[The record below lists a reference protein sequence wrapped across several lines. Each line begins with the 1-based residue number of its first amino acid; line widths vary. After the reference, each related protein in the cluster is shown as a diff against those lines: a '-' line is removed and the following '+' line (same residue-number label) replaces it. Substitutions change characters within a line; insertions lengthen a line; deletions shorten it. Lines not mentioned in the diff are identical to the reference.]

1 PDRRR
6 QGRRGGMKYT
16 RLLLANLF
24 RKKIRTTLT
33 IGSFAIALLLFGILA
48 AVRLAFNE
56 GADVAGV
63 DRLVVRNKTSIIQPL
78 PLAYRDR
85 LLRIAG
91 VKEVTFLNWFGGTYQ
106 DERNFFPQMAID
118 VPTYRKVVTDVGV
131 TDNEWKA
138 FEADRQG
145 AIVGESI
152 AQRFHWKVGD
162 HIPIKG
168 VIFQGAWEFNLYG
181 IAKGEGAAGSIL
193 PFFFHEDYLEERRT
207 FGKGTVGWYVV
218 RIENPDNA
226 ARISKEIDRE
236 FSNSPFE
243 TKSDSEK
250 EFAASWAKQ
259 LGNIKLIIM
268 SIGAVVFV
276 TLLLVTG
283 NTMATAIRERVR
295 ELAVLKAIGY
305 SDRFVLWL
313 VLAEGSAIAM
323 FGGVLGLL
331 MAAGIMPGLSRA
343 LAGLLPPLVLLKRDT
358 AIGLVLALGAGV
370 LSTILPAT
378 SAMRLRVVD
387 ALRRV

>member
-1 PDRRR
+1 
-6 QGRRGGMKYT
+6 MKYA
-16 RLLLANLF
+16 RLMLANLF
-24 RKKIRTTLT
+24 RKKIRTILT

-48 AVRLAFNE
+48 AVRLAFNQ

-78 PLAYRDR
+78 PFAYRDR
-85 LLRIAG
+85 LLRIPG
-91 VKEVTFLNWFGGTYQ
+91 VKEATFLNWFGGTYQ

-118 VPTYRKVVTDVGV
+118 VPTYRKVVTDIGV
-131 TDNEWKA
+131 TDNEWNA
-138 FEADRQG
+138 FAADRQG
-145 AIVGESI
+145 AIVGESV

-181 IAKGEGAAGSIL
+181 ISKGEGAAGSIL

-236 FSNSPFE
+236 FGNSPFE

-313 VLAEGSAIAM
+313 VLAEGLAIAM

-343 LAGLLPPLVLLKRDT
+343 LAGLLPPLILLKRDT
-358 AIGLVLALGAGV
+358 AIGLALALGAGV

>member
-1 PDRRR
+1 
-6 QGRRGGMKYT
+6 MKYT

-48 AVRLAFNE
+48 AVRLAFNQ

-63 DRLVVRNKTSIIQPL
+63 DRLVIRNKTSIIQPL
-78 PLAYRDR
+78 PSAYRER
-85 LLRIAG
+85 LLRIPG
-91 VKEVTFLNWFGGTYQ
+91 VKEVTFLNWFGGIYQ
-106 DERNFFPQMAID
+106 DERNFFPQMAVD
-118 VPTYRKVVTDVGV
+118 VPTYRKVVTDIGV
-131 TDNEWKA
+131 TDDEWKA
-138 FEADRQG
+138 FAADRQG
-145 AIVGESI
+145 AIVGESV

-181 IAKGEGAAGSIL
+181 IAKGEGAAGSVL

-207 FGKGTVGWYVV
+207 YGKGTVGWYVV

-226 ARISKEIDRE
+226 ARISKEIDSE

-313 VLAEGSAIAM
+313 VLAEGVAIAM

-331 MAAGIMPGLSRA
+331 AAAAIMPGLSRA
-343 LAGLLPPLVLLKRDT
+343 LAGLLPPLILLKRDT

>member
-1 PDRRR
+1 
-6 QGRRGGMKYT
+6 MKYA

-33 IGSFAIALLLFGILA
+33 VGSFAIALLLFGILA

-85 LLRIAG
+85 LLRIPG

-118 VPTYRKVVTDVGV
+118 VPTYRKVVTDIGV

-313 VLAEGSAIAM
+313 VLAEGVAIAM

-343 LAGLLPPLVLLKRDT
+343 LAGLLPPLILLKRDT
-358 AIGLVLALGAGV
+358 AIGLMLALGAGV

>member
-1 PDRRR
+1 
-6 QGRRGGMKYT
+6 MKYA
-16 RLLLANLF
+16 RLMLANLF

-48 AVRLAFNE
+48 AVRMAFNQ

-78 PLAYRDR
+78 PFAYRDR
-85 LLRIAG
+85 LLRIPG

-118 VPTYRKVVTDVGV
+118 VPTYRKVVTDIGV
-131 TDNEWKA
+131 TENEWNA
-138 FEADRQG
+138 FAADRQG
-145 AIVGESI
+145 AIVGETT

-181 IAKGEGAAGSIL
+181 IARGEQAAGSVL
-193 PFFFHEDYLEERRT
+193 PFLFHEDYLEERRM

-305 SDRFVLWL
+305 SDHFVLWL
-313 VLAEGSAIAM
+313 VLAEGLAIAM

-331 MAAGIMPGLSRA
+331 AATGIIPGLSHA
-343 LAGLLPPLVLLKRDT
+343 LAGMLPPLILLKRDT
-358 AIGLVLALGAGV
+358 AIGLGLALSAGV

>member
-1 PDRRR
+1 
-6 QGRRGGMKYT
+6 MKYT

-48 AVRLAFNE
+48 AVRMAFNE

-85 LLRIAG
+85 LLRIPG
-91 VKEVTFLNWFGGTYQ
+91 VKEVTFLNWFGGIYQ

-118 VPTYRKVVTDVGV
+118 VPTYRKVVTDIGV

-145 AIVGESI
+145 AIVGESV

-181 IAKGEGAAGSIL
+181 ISKGEGAAGSIL

-207 FGKGTVGWYVV
+207 FGKGTAGWYVV

-226 ARISKEIDRE
+226 ARISKEIDSE

-313 VLAEGSAIAM
+313 VLAEGLAIAM
-323 FGGVLGLL
+323 FGGVLGLI

-343 LAGLLPPLVLLKRDT
+343 LAGLLPPLILLKRDT
-358 AIGLVLALGAGV
+358 AIGLALALGAGV

>member
-1 PDRRR
+1 
-6 QGRRGGMKYT
+6 MKYA

-48 AVRLAFNE
+48 AVRLAFNQGTE
-56 GADVAGV
+56 VAGV
-63 DRLVVRNKTSIIQPL
+63 DRLVVVNKTSIIQPL

-91 VKEVTFLNWFGGTYQ
+91 VKEVTFLNWFGGIYQ

-118 VPTYRKVVTDVGV
+118 VPTYRKVVTDIGV
-131 TDNEWKA
+131 TDSEWNA
-138 FEADRQG
+138 FAADRQG
-145 AIVGESI
+145 AIVGEDV

-181 IAKGEGAAGSIL
+181 IAKGEQAAGSVL
-193 PFFFHEDYLEERRT
+193 PFLFHEDYLEERRT

-226 ARISKEIDRE
+226 ARISKEIDTE

-313 VLAEGSAIAM
+313 VLAEGLAIAM

-331 MAAGIMPGLSRA
+331 AAAGIMPGLSRA
-343 LAGLLPPLVLLKRDT
+343 LAGMLPPLVLLKRDT
-358 AIGLVLALGAGV
+358 AIGLGLALSAGV